1 MAKFPSEVR
10 INNIE
15 KDVAK
20 LLKDSSPLDLS
31 RFNDKPDVLSEAKEI
46 LNTDSEE
53 ILAAKKFF
61 EERKGS

>member
-1 MAKFPSEVR
+1 MVKFPSEIR
-10 INNIE
+10 IKNIE

-20 LLKDSSPLDLS
+20 LLKDSSPLGLS
-31 RFNDKPDVLSEAKEI
+31 KFNDKPDVLSEAKDM